1 MALRE
6 AKEHEGYSGSDR
18 ERFLDEPAKRKGR
31 TEFARDRARI
41 IHSFALRRLAAKTQ
55 VAVPWANDFPRTRL
69 SHSLE
74 CAQVGRELG
83 EALGADP
90 DLMEGACLA
99 HDLGHPPFGHNG
111 ENALAKLAEPCG
123 GFEGNA
129 QSFRLLTR
137 IEAKTVDEKGISVG
151 LNLTRASLDA
161 ATKYPWSSRE
171 NSKKFGV
178 YSDDEEIFNWVRESS
193 PLKRASME
201 AQIMD
206 WSDDVAYSVHDLED
220 ALVTGHLKLES
231 LESDLPN
238 LYRVAKSEYLFDLTE
253 DEASAALK
261 SLQSLSCWPKEFDRS
276 HRQLA
281 QLKDLTSQLIGR
293 FALAA
298 ERETRAHFGDGKL
311 TRYAADLLVPRAQR
325 VEVAMLK
332 AMPGYYII
340 LAEKSQELY
349 LRQRELLAEL
359 VAAVRQRAPESLE
372 SFFLQEWYRAS
383 TESEK
388 LRVVID
394 QVASLTDPGAY
405 ALHRELTGKNLETNY
420 LETNYLEA

>member
-1 MALRE
+1 MVLRP
-6 AKEHEGYSGSDR
+6 AHENQAYSDFDR

-55 VAVPWANDFPRTRL
+55 VAVPWASDFPRTRL

-83 EALGADP
+83 AALGADP
-90 DLMEGACLA
+90 DLMESACLA

-111 ENALAKLAEPCG
+111 EQALARIASEIG

-137 IEAKTVDEKGISVG
+137 IEAKTVDPDGISVG
-151 LNLTRASLDA
+151 LNLSRATLDA
-161 ATKYPWSSRE
+161 ATKYPWSSLE
-171 NSKKFGV
+171 NSRKFGV
-178 YSDDEEIFNWVRESS
+178 YDDDQVIFDWVRQSAPEG
-193 PLKRASME
+193 KTCIE

-220 ALVTGHLKLES
+220 ALVTGQIQLADLEKDITS
-231 LESDLPN
+231 LYETAVKDYLP
-238 LYRVAKSEYLFDLTE
+238 DLTM
-253 DEASAALK
+253 DEAQEALVA
-261 SLQSLSCWPKEFDRS
+261 LRNLSCWPKEFDRS
-276 HRQLA
+276 HRHLA

-298 ERETRAHFGDGKL
+298 ERETRNHFGDGDL
-311 TRYAADLLVPRAQR
+311 VRYEANLLVPRAQK
-325 VEVAMLK
+325 VEVALLK
-332 AMPGYYII
+332 SMAGFYII
-340 LAEKSQELY
+340 RAEKSQERYAKQQQLIS
-349 LRQRELLAEL
+349 EL
-359 VAAVRQRAPESLE
+359 VEAVFAQAPSSLE
-372 SFFLQEWYRAS
+372 SFFLQEWNNANTDKER
-383 TESEK
+383 

-394 QVASLTDPGAY
+394 QVASLTDVGAY
-405 ALHRELTGKNLETNY
+405 ALHEKLIG
-420 LETNYLEA
+420 A

>member
-1 MALRE
+1 MSSKNR
-6 AKEHEGYSGSDR
+6 HGYHDSDR
-18 ERFLDEPAKRKGR
+18 ERFIDEPAKRKGR

-55 VAVPWANDFPRTRL
+55 VAVPWASDFPRTRL

-90 DLMEGACLA
+90 DLMESACLA

-111 ENALAKLAEPCG
+111 EVALAKLADSCG

-137 IEAKTVDEKGISVG
+137 IEAKTVDESGDSVG
-151 LNLTRASLDA
+151 LNLTRATLDA
-161 ATKYPWSSRE
+161 ASKYPWTAS
-171 NSKKFGV
+171 NNPKKFGV
-178 YSDDEEIFNWVRESS
+178 YDDDVEIFHWMREGTMED
-193 PLKRASME
+193 RTCIE

-220 ALVTGHLKLES
+220 ALVTGQIDLADLRRDLEHLFQTARADYL
-231 LESDLPN
+231 SDITQEEIEK
-238 LYRVAKSEYLFDLTE
+238 A
-253 DEASAALK
+253 
-261 SLQSLSCWPKEFDRS
+261 LQSLMELSCWPKQFDRS

-281 QLKDLTSQLIGR
+281 RLKDLTSQLVGR

-298 ERETRAHFGDGKL
+298 EHETRAHFGNGEL
-311 TRYAADLLVPRAQR
+311 TRYTANLIVPREQR
-325 VEVAMLK
+325 VEVALLK
-332 AMPGYYII
+332 AISGHYII
-340 LAEKSQELY
+340 RAERSQDRY
-349 LRQRELLAEL
+349 ARQQAVL
-359 VAAVRQRAPESLE
+359 VDLVDAVRAGAPNTLE
-372 SFFLQEWYRAS
+372 TFFLQEWNKAN
-383 TESEK
+383 TEGQR

-394 QVASLTDPGAY
+394 HIASLTDLGAY
-405 ALHRELTGKNLETNY
+405 ALHRELTGKVV
-420 LETNYLEA
+420 EA

>member
-6 AKEHEGYSGSDR
+6 AKEHAGYSVNDR

-55 VAVPWANDFPRTRL
+55 VAVPWASDFPRTRL

-111 ENALAKLAEPCG
+111 EVALAKLAQGCG

-137 IEAKTVDEKGISVG
+137 IEAKTVDEEGISVG

-171 NSKKFGV
+171 NSRKFGV
-178 YSDDEEIFNWVRESS
+178 YGDDEEIFNWVREGA
-193 PLKRASME
+193 PTKRASME

-220 ALVTGHLKLES
+220 ALVTGHIKLEN
-231 LESDLPN
+231 LQADLAN
-238 LYRVAKSEYLFDLTE
+238 LFQVAKAEYLNDLTE
-253 DEASAALK
+253 EEATAALK

-293 FALAA
+293 FALSA
-298 ERETRAHFGDGKL
+298 ERETRGHYGNGNL
-311 TRYAADLLVPRAQR
+311 TRYEANLLVPRAQR

-340 LAEKSQELY
+340 LAERSQELY
-349 LRQRELLAEL
+349 AKQRTLLAEL
-359 VAAVRQRAPESLE
+359 VDVVLERAPGSLE
-372 SFFLQEWYRAS
+372 SFFLQEWYRANS
-383 TESEK
+383 DSEE

-405 ALHRELTGKNLETNY
+405 ALHSELTGKNLED
-420 LETNYLEA
+420 